1 VAAKPSK
8 RSSRIGAGSVL
19 VLAIIIGFLAFSKAK
34 HVKFT
39 PSIGSGCLVR
49 GRGFDV
55 PLTSGQAGLA
65 AVIAGV
71 ARHRAMPV
79 RAVTIAYA
87 AALQESDLAD
97 LPYGDRDS
105 VGIFQQRPSQ
115 GWGSRQE
122 LLNPVY
128 ATTRFFRA
136 LAAVPGYRHLLVYQ
150 AAQDVQRSADGY
162 AYSQYSGQG
171 SVMAYG
177 FTGTRPHDVW
187 CWYGGG
193 GPRGQRLAAADEQL
207 RAAFGRLPIARAGD
221 PLVRVRVG
229 SVTAGWA
236 VASWLVTHAYS
247 FGIKDVSFQGYTW
260 TAARGQ
266 KGWVRDAARPA
277 AASGSP
283 PAPGGSSPGGR
294 SPGGSSPGG
303 RSPGGR
309 SPGGSSPGG
318 SSPGGPVSRSPA
330 GRGSAGRPGTGRHR
344 TGGHAP
350 PGRSGPAGLAVTF
363 G

>member
-1 VAAKPSK
+1 
-8 RSSRIGAGSVL
+8 

-39 PSIGSGCLVR
+39 PAIGTGCLVR
-49 GRGFDV
+49 GQGFDV

-65 AVIAGV
+65 AIIAGV
-71 ARHRAMPV
+71 ARRRAMPV

-115 GWGSRQE
+115 GWGTRQE
-122 LLNPVY
+122 LLNPVF
-128 ATTRFFRA
+128 ATTRFFGA
-136 LAAVPGYRHLLVYQ
+136 LAAIPGYQHLLVYQ

-171 SVMAYG
+171 TVMAAG
-177 FTGTRPHDVW
+177 FTGQRPHDVW

-193 GPRGQRLAAADEQL
+193 VRRAQRLAAAGDQL
-207 RAAFGRLPIARAGD
+207 RAAFGGLRIRHVGD
-221 PLVRVRVG
+221 PLMHVQVA
-229 SVTAGWA
+229 SVAAGWA
-236 VASWLVTHAYS
+236 VAAWLVTHAYS
-247 FGIKDVSFQGYTW
+247 FGIENVSFQGYSW

-266 KGWVRDAARPA
+266 KGWIRVA
-277 AASGSP
+277 
-283 PAPGGSSPGGR
+283 
-294 SPGGSSPGG
+294 
-303 RSPGGR
+303 
-309 SPGGSSPGG
+309 
-318 SSPGGPVSRSPA
+318 
-330 GRGSAGRPGTGRHR
+330 
-344 TGGHAP
+344 
-350 PGRSGPAGLAVTF
+350 GPAGAKRGAPGTRGTAAPGASAASPSGTGSPGHRGVRHHASRAGAGSRQPAARRHVAPLAVTF